1 MAPWHWL
8 STQNFRVGTLQAASD
23 DSIPAT
29 DFGGWI
35 KTESCGTSKGEFFC
49 ETDRLFSPI
58 AVPLKRQSAK
68 IERVQTSTILCV
80 KNWMVRILFT
90 RFLLGNLSSCAL
102 AASVSHRVGVGTDR
116 INVCI
121 PAPRNTKKS
130 YVCFRPTCGARP
142 NIYARF
148 PICLNAWDAIGTCGE
163 LTVCRANT
171 IVTYKITPPRRTR
184 QQMPPLSITRSTTFN
199 SIRIDMRA
207 DICTKSIGSQSKLN
221 G

>member
-1 MAPWHWL
+1 MAENVSLPKR
-8 STQNFRVGTLQAASD
+8 NRISD
-23 DSIPAT
+23 
-29 DFGGWI
+29 
-35 KTESCGTSKGEFFC
+35 
-49 ETDRLFSPI
+49 R
-58 AVPLKRQSAK
+58 
-68 IERVQTSTILCV
+68 TSTILCV

-163 LTVCRANT
+163 LTVCCAHT
-171 IVTYKITPPRRTR
+171 IVTYKITAPGRTR
-184 QQMPPLSITRSTTFN
+184 QQMPPLSITLTSTFDA
-199 SIRIDMRA
+199 IRINMWT
-207 DICTKSIGSQSKLN
+207 DICTESIRSQVKKNEDLVVSASAFEVRKSKR
-221 G
+221 